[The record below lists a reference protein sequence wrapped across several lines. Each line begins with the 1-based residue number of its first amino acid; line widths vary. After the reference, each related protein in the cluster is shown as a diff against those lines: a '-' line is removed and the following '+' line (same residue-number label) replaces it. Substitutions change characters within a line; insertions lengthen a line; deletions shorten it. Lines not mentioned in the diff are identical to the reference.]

1 MSRLAGVRLGKGS
14 PLRVNAPKV
23 SMSAFIGVWL
33 MGRVAAGLGYLIRH
47 WILTGLVI
55 LVVVMVR
62 VPSVRVVVA
71 VLAVAGGAVLGL
83 WRARWPDSFTQDVM
97 WRGRG
102 LWRASRVYRSRW
114 PVAML
119 TSRLSVH
126 HEGVHHLP
134 RLVRV
139 RIIGDVDLVQ
149 VRMLPGQTV
158 ESWAEAAEGLAQ
170 TFGVRGCR
178 VRTVPG
184 RPHDLILWM
193 LVRDPLVEEVTPFE
207 MSDADGP
214 VDLTALPVALG
225 EDGAIYRLRLLGS
238 HLLIVGA
245 TGSGKGSV
253 IWSIL
258 AALAPGIGSGLVQ
271 VIALDPKGGVELA
284 LGRRLF
290 SRFVYGDPDSGSAF
304 EAEFADV
311 LEDQVEVVRRR
322 QRLLRGVSR
331 LHTPTSAEPL
341 IVVVIDELASLT
353 AYLVDRDNKKRI
365 ATALALLL
373 SQGRAAGV
381 TVIGSVQDPRE
392 VADLRDLFTTRI
404 GLRMTDA
411 AQVALVFGPSARER
425 GARCDQIPENLPGIG
440 YVSLEGVREPVR
452 VRFTHVR
459 DTDLILLTDRA
470 NRYAPDR
477 LPPPRWTAT
486 G

>member
-14 PLRVNAPKV
+14 PLRLNAPKV
-23 SMSAFIGVWL
+23 SMSTFIGVWV
-33 MGRVAAGLGYLIRH
+33 MGRVAAGFGYLVRH

-55 LVVVMVR
+55 VAALMVR
-62 VPSVRVVVA
+62 VPAVRVAVG
-71 VLAVAGGAVLGL
+71 VLAIIGAAALGIWRTGWPESFSRDVV
-83 WRARWPDSFTQDVM
+83 WRA
-97 WRGRG
+97 RG

-119 TSRLSVH
+119 TSRLSFH
-126 HEGVHHLP
+126 HEGEHHLP
-134 RLVRV
+134 RLVGV
-139 RIIGDVDLVQ
+139 RIMGDADLVQ

-184 RPHDLILWM
+184 RPHDLVLWM
-193 LVRDPLVEEVTPFE
+193 LVRDPLVAEVAPFE
-207 MSDADGP
+207 LPDADSA
-214 VDLTALPVALG
+214 DLTALPVALG

-271 VIALDPKGGVELA
+271 VIALDPKGGVEFA

-311 LEDQVEVVRRR
+311 LEDQVEVMRRR
-322 QRLLRGVSR
+322 QRLLRGVAR
-331 LHTPTSAEPL
+331 LHTPTSADPL
-341 IVVVIDELASLT
+341 IVVVIDELANLT
-353 AYLVDRDNKKRI
+353 AYLADRDCKKRI

-373 SQGRAAGV
+373 SQGRAVGV

-392 VADLRDLFTTRI
+392 VANLRDLFPTRI

-411 AQVALVFGPSARER
+411 AQVALVFGPGARER
-425 GARCDQIPENLPGIG
+425 GARCDQIPESLPGVG
-440 YVSLEGVREPVR
+440 YVSLEGARETVR

-459 DTDLILLTDRA
+459 DTDVSLLAQRA
-470 NRYAPDR
+470 NGYAPDR
-477 LPPPRWTAT
+477 RPPPQWTAT